1 MASPAAHMLLFLVML
16 LASPMALSM
25 EEKIVYHLHTIQSD
39 TFKRA
44 INNLENLK
52 KGMSEREIDIKV
64 VMQGNSIR
72 LLNPL
77 QRNEKLWSRFVK
89 LRDSGVDI
97 EVSRNNFNENKT
109 LIEDGFNP
117 TLFDNV
123 FSRLV
128 ELQRQG
134 YRYITP

>member
-1 MASPAAHMLLFLVML
+1 MANPAPNILLFLL
-16 LASPMALSM
+16 ILSASPMAQSM
-25 EEKIVYHLHTIQSD
+25 EEKIVYHLHMVQSD

-52 KGMSEREIDIKV
+52 KGLAENEMNIKV

-77 QRNEKLWSRFVK
+77 AQNKKLWSRFVK
-89 LRDSGVDI
+89 LRDSGVEI
-97 EVSRNNFNENKT
+97 EVSQNNFNENKA
-109 LIEDGFNP
+109 LIEDGFKP
-117 TLFDNV
+117 TLFDNA

>member
-1 MASPAAHMLLFLVML
+1 MAQ
-16 LASPMALSM
+16 SM
-25 EEKIVYHLHTIQSD
+25 EEKIVYHLHMVQSD

-52 KGMSEREIDIKV
+52 KGLAENEMNIKV

-77 QRNEKLWSRFVK
+77 AQNKKLWSRFVK
-89 LRDSGVDI
+89 LRDSGVEI
-97 EVSRNNFNENKT
+97 EVSQNNFNENKA
-109 LIEDGFNP
+109 LIEDGFKP
-117 TLFDNV
+117 TLFDNA